1 MPLAAQLIAFKEEIE
16 DGQELLLQQVAFD
29 KFISVMDNFYVLDT
43 NDPNCNVN
51 YVEKIMK
58 DFVATVFPDH
68 LNSKCFQAGSLNRC
82 QFYGMLVIVS
92 LCKFHGQ
99 YKHTRSVSQSFE
111 LFNDVVLVP
120 KVKSTNLIDP
130 NSFRKKR
137 DFITRRL
144 KKHSRI
150 G

>member
-1 MPLAAQLIAFKEEIE
+1 
-16 DGQELLLQQVAFD
+16 
-29 KFISVMDNFYVLDT
+29 
-43 NDPNCNVN
+43 
-51 YVEKIMK
+51 MK

-68 LNSKCFQAGSLNRC
+68 LSKCFQASSLNRC

-130 NSFRKKR
+130 NSFRKQRFYNKKVEK
-137 DFITRRL
+137 TL
-144 KKHSRI
+144 KDWMKDLKIMFKNYSLKI
-150 G
+150 KNCSSSPSNVGSKSKAPVGIIV